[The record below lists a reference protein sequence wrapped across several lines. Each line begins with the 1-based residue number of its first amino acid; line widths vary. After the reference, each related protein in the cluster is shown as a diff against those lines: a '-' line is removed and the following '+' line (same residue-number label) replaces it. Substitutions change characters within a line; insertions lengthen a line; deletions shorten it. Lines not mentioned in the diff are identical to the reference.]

1 MSPKI
6 ISFSPGRRRKQA
18 IDTIATA
25 LNRDRSYVLNEAIDA
40 YLEVH
45 QWGIEHI
52 EKGLQQA
59 NAGKFASGG
68 AVAAAFER
76 WRK

>member
-1 MSPKI
+1 M
-6 ISFSPGRRRKQA
+6 
-18 IDTIATA
+18 ATA
-25 LNRDRSYVLNEAIDA
+25 LNHDRSYVLNEAIDA

-45 QWGIEHI
+45 LWWIEHV